1 MEVQI
6 LTLCDNAQEYNGKL
20 VLVGAFNQIN
30 APSYPTKI
38 PEMSIVAHLS
48 FAEEDNGEHTI
59 TFGMTNEATGMEI
72 IKSNPYKPNID
83 IQSKNH
89 TANVNLVVKAPNFIV
104 PNEGRYILYVDVDGH
119 RIQSTVYAGVIKPKQ
134 QQ

>member
-20 VLVGAFNQIN
+20 VVVGAFNQIN
-30 APSYPTKI
+30 APLYPSVI

-59 TFGMTNEATGMEI
+59 TFGLTNETTGIDI
-72 IKSNPYKPNID
+72 IKSEPYKQNID
-83 IQSKNH
+83 MQGKNYA
-89 TANVNLVVKAPNFIV
+89 ANVNFVVKAPNFIV

-119 RIQSTVYAGVIKPKQ
+119 RIQSTIYAGIVKPK
-134 QQ
+134 

>member
-20 VLVGAFNQIN
+20 VVVGAFNQIN
-30 APSYPTKI
+30 ALSYPTKI

-48 FAEEDNGEHTI
+48 FAEEDNGQHMI
-59 TFGMTNEATGMEI
+59 TFGLTNEATGMEI
-72 IKSNPYKPNID
+72 IKSQPYTQKID
-83 IQSKNH
+83 MQGKNH
-89 TANVNLVVKAPNFIV
+89 AVNVNFVVKAPNFLV

-119 RIQSTVYAGVIKPKQ
+119 RIQSTIYARIIKPK
-134 QQ
+134 